1 MVQEHDW
8 FTANYGDTLLNKF
21 VLQKLSLD
29 TTIHDPHKLNEIIDP
44 VFSDNVSVHGIKH
57 RWVSKCIIHL

>member
-1 MVQEHDW
+1 M
-8 FTANYGDTLLNKF
+8 DTLLNEF

-57 RWVSKCIIHL
+57 RLVSKCIIHL

>member
-1 MVQEHDW
+1 M
-8 FTANYGDTLLNKF
+8 
-21 VLQKLSLD
+21 QKLSLD

-57 RWVSKCIIHL
+57 RFVQTLLERRNDWNVQF